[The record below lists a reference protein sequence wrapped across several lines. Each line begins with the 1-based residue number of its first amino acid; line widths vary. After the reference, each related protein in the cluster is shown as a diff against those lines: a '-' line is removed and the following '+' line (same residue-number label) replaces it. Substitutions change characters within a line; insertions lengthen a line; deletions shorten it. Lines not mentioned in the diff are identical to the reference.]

1 MQKTG
6 ILVVSFGT
14 SYHDSLVNNIQAIE
28 KTIGESF
35 PGCELRRAFTSGMI
49 IRKLKTRDGIHVD
62 TVAEALDSFLRDG
75 FTDLI
80 VQPTH
85 IINGVEN
92 DHMLDVLRS
101 YKNRFHSLRVGT
113 PLLTTTEDYRALIS
127 SVMKEYTDLK
137 DDEFLVFMGHG
148 TDHDANAVYPALDY
162 MLKADGY
169 SNVYIGTVEGY
180 PDLEAIRRRMQEF
193 RPRTVWLMPLMVVAG
208 DHAVNDMAGPEED
221 SWQSVLTAD
230 GWQVRSV
237 LQGLGELPAV
247 RRIYLD
253 HLARVTERLQ

>member
-28 KTIGESF
+28 KTIGENF

-85 IINGVEN
+85 IINGWKTTICWMFSVPIKTVSI
-92 DHMLDVLRS
+92 LCGS
-101 YKNRFHSLRVGT
+101 A
-113 PLLTTTEDYRALIS
+113 PL
-127 SVMKEYTDLK
+127 
-137 DDEFLVFMGHG
+137 F
-148 TDHDANAVYPALDY
+148 
-162 MLKADGY
+162 
-169 SNVYIGTVEGY
+169 
-180 PDLEAIRRRMQEF
+180 
-193 RPRTVWLMPLMVVAG
+193 
-208 DHAVNDMAGPEED
+208 
-221 SWQSVLTAD
+221 
-230 GWQVRSV
+230 
-237 LQGLGELPAV
+237 
-247 RRIYLD
+247 
-253 HLARVTERLQ
+253 

>member
-180 PDLEAIRRRMQEF
+180 PDLSLVKDLVHKRS
-193 RPRTVWLMPLMVVAG
+193 PRKILLAPLMIVAG
-208 DHAVNDMAGPEED
+208 DHASNDMAGDGSD
-221 SWQSVLTAD
+221 SWKNEFLREGYEVSCILK
-230 GWQVRSV
+230 
-237 LQGLGELPAV
+237 GLGDAA
-247 RRIYLD
+247 LD
-253 HLARVTERLQ
+253 CSIFVDHAKEAAAI